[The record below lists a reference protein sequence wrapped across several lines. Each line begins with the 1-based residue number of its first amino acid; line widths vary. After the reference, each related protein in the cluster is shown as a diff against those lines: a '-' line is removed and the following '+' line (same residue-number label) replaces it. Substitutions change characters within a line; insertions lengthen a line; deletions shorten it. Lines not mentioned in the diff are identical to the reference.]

1 MAIIIRENGTID
13 DIEIIWTEHA
23 VIYNIANNRIGIIS
37 RRALGFLFLRDFSL
51 IRLVSYGC
59 FSWLTISKNMI
70 NEISGSV
77 SIRYLEP

>member
-1 MAIIIRENGTID
+1 MAIIIRENGTND

-37 RRALGFLFLRDFSL
+37 RRALGFLFFRDFSL

-59 FSWLTISKNMI
+59 FSWLIISKKTI
-70 NEISGSV
+70 IEIAGCAN
-77 SIRYLEP
+77 IRYLGP

>member
-1 MAIIIRENGTID
+1 MRENGTID
-13 DIEIIWTEHA
+13 DMEIIWTEHA
-23 VIYNIANNRIGIIS
+23 VRYNITNNRIGIIS
-37 RRALGFLFLRDFSL
+37 KRALGFLFLRDFSL
-51 IRLVSYGC
+51 MRLVSYGC

>member
-1 MAIIIRENGTID
+1 MAIIIREKGTID
-13 DIEIIWTEHA
+13 DMEIIWTEHA
-23 VIYNIANNRIGIIS
+23 VRYNMTNNRIGIIS

-59 FSWLTISKNMI
+59 FSWLTISKNTI
-70 NEISGSV
+70 NEITGSA